1 MRRLKFVL
9 VLLLAL
15 SLAAACGAP
24 ADSGYRG
31 SLYFAQ
37 GSYLMRYGMRDGKLS
52 MVAQFGDRRIREI
65 SPLGADR
72 LLVSETASIN
82 RVTVNRIAWI
92 DLKTGRSEPLYSG
105 IMARFVADPG
115 VIVYDDG
122 NTLYAVSLS
131 GDSEHDSEI
140 LSHRRNQLAAVVP
153 ASGDSVLVETVE
165 EGGPLVQA
173 YHAPSGTLR
182 PLRALGD
189 RCRLAGAV
197 WIDDLD
203 LLACRP
209 RDGGGEAEGT
219 PYLLMDLGGNVAR
232 RLPLPDGGEF
242 LALAYAAGQGALI
255 LRESGRND
263 FTGQRE
269 AALWVHQLAS
279 GDNQQISDSLNL
291 GTSVVYSTR

>member
-1 MRRLKFVL
+1 MRRLQFVL
-9 VLLLAL
+9 ALLLAL
-15 SLAAACGAP
+15 SLAAACGGP

-37 GSYLMRYGMRDGKLS
+37 GSYLMRYGMRDGNLS

-82 RVTVNRIAWI
+82 RVTVSRIAWI

-105 IMARFVADPG
+105 IMARFIPDPG

-122 NTLYAVSLS
+122 NTLYSVSLS
-131 GDSEHDSEI
+131 GDSDRDSEI

-165 EGGPLVQA
+165 EDVSLVQA
-173 YHAPSGTLR
+173 YHAPSGSLR
-182 PLRALGD
+182 MLKALGD
-189 RCRLAGAV
+189 RCRLEGAV
-197 WIDDLD
+197 WIDDLE

-219 PYLLMDLGGNVAR
+219 PYLLVDLGGNVVRRPRAASSSLWPMPPGRAHCSCAR
-232 RLPLPDGGEF
+232 AGAMTSRGRRKQRSGCTNLPAETTSKF
-242 LALAYAAGQGALI
+242 
-255 LRESGRND
+255 
-263 FTGQRE
+263 
-269 AALWVHQLAS
+269 
-279 GDNQQISDSLNL
+279 QI
-291 GTSVVYSTR
+291 R